1 MFVRL
6 LQYLV
11 AFLNRREENRTEQNR
26 TEHECLLCLILGRST
41 ARNCRTAYIQKNRRH
56 ECSPCTWGSDPWL
69 VRGFHI
75 WRMGEVGPPPG
86 HCQGDQVV
94 FSHVNLLAYFHSK
107 RFVTQRASERLVLV
121 W

>member
-1 MFVRL
+1 MNVYHVLSWAAVLREI
-6 LQYLV
+6 V
-11 AFLNRREENRTEQNR
+11 AQHT
-26 TEHECLLCLILGRST
+26 
-41 ARNCRTAYIQKNRRH
+41 YKKNRRH

-94 FSHVNLLAYFHSK
+94 FSHVNLLAYFNSK
-107 RFVTQRASERLVLV
+107 RFVTHRASQRLVLV